1 MPNFGVTVAVIHDRQ
16 VLLTRREDFQVWCLP
31 GGAVDSGES
40 AAEAA
45 VREAHEETGLVVRL
59 TRLVGIYS
67 RPTFPPEGSH
77 EVLFSAVPAGGSL
90 QPAQGESLDVR
101 FFDPGDLPDH
111 LFGWHRRQIR
121 DALSG
126 VGGSVAVRQ
135 HATWPF
141 APATT
146 RSQVY
151 ALLQQGAVPI
161 EQLQSYV
168 CKLPQPNDELLEV
181 PGDSLR

>member
-16 VLLTRREDFQVWCLP
+16 VLLTRREDFRVWCLP
-31 GGAVDSGES
+31 GGAVESGES
-40 AAEAA
+40 VAEAA
-45 VREAHEETGLVVRL
+45 MRE
-59 TRLVGIYS
+59 
-67 RPTFPPEGSH
+67 
-77 EVLFSAVPAGGSL
+77 
-90 QPAQGESLDVR
+90 
-101 FFDPGDLPDH
+101 
-111 LFGWHRRQIR
+111 
-121 DALSG
+121 
-126 VGGSVAVRQ
+126 VRQ

-141 APATT
+141 AQATT